1 MSYRNAHGLTPQ
13 QEKFAQEVAKGKK
26 LADAYRVAYPNS
38 KNAKSKSI
46 CEMASAVAAKIN
58 VSSRIEM
65 LREKAEVAAVVTRER
80 LLREIARLAFA
91 DPRRLLRENGT
102 MLPLHELDDDTA
114 AAIASVE
121 VDEYG
126 KLKYKLWDKGAA
138 LEKLAKVLGVYE
150 KDNEQK
156 APTVTTVRLIPLTPS
171 PPLPALD
178 EDGDGD

>member
-38 KNAKSKSI
+38 KDAKSKSVY
-46 CEMASAVAAKIN
+46 EMASTVAAKIN

-65 LREKAEVAAVVTRER
+65 LREKAEVAAVATREK

-138 LEKLAKVLGVYE
+138 QEKLAKVLGVYE
-150 KDNEQK
+150 TDNEQK

>member
-1 MSYRNAHGLTPQ
+1 
-13 QEKFAQEVAKGKK
+13 
-26 LADAYRVAYPNS
+26 
-38 KNAKSKSI
+38 
-46 CEMASAVAAKIN
+46 
-58 VSSRIEM
+58 M

-80 LLREIARLAFA
+80 LLREIGRLAFV
-91 DPRRLLRENGT
+91 DPRRLLREDGT

-138 LEKLAKVLGVYE
+138 QEKLAKVLGVYE

-171 PPLPALD
+171 PPLPNLD
-178 EDGDGD
+178 EDDDED